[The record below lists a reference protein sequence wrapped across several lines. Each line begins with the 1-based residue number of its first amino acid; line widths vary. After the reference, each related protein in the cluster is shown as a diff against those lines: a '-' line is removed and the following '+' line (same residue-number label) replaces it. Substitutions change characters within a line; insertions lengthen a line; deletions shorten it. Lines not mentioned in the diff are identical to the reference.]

1 MKGVIGEKGFSA
13 IALGTLLKFN
23 TRHKSRASESLFAVC
38 RFAGL
43 ELPGL
48 FGVCRYV

>member
-1 MKGVIGEKGFSA
+1 MKGVVGEKDFSV
-13 IALGTLLKFN
+13 IALDIWLESSAK
-23 TRHKSRASESLFAVC
+23 HKSRASESLFAVC